1 MYLIP
6 SNNPSLSKPIPEDE
20 DLKDQSLAWP
30 PKRHPRATPSRPPKV
45 CFYHLPPQST
55 KDIPNWQSSQHHSHR
70 PAPPQARRT
79 LEWPTKPQPTV
90 PQEGKRSDL
99 KGRSKIFDTTTIKGW
114 MKTSPVQ
121 IESLWLW
128 GENIHT
134 HTLKLE
140 TEDGMWMEIRSCLL
154 KKLGKNREII
164 YTSTSMTSVN
174 DSKSRLPWK
183 NGCRFFHPTS
193 KNSGLFQVL

>member
-20 DLKDQSLAWP
+20 VLKDQSLAWP
-30 PKRHPRATPSRPPKV
+30 PKRHELPPKCV
-45 CFYHLPPQST
+45 FITFHQKNT

-99 KGRSKIFDTTTIKGW
+99 KGRSKIFDRTTIKGW

-134 HTLKLE
+134 HTPLNWRLR
-140 TEDGMWMEIRSCLL
+140 MECGWRS
-154 KKLGKNREII
+154 
-164 YTSTSMTSVN
+164 
-174 DSKSRLPWK
+174 
-183 NGCRFFHPTS
+183 
-193 KNSGLFQVL
+193 VLVS